1 MIEVTTNREK
11 IPTSGGVPVTDE
23 LIHQLASEAESGF
36 DVTALRRRGGRRPV
50 GSGPGEVFPVRLDS
64 DLRTA
69 LAQRAAQDH
78 VSASEV
84 VRQAL
89 TSWLQAA

>member
-1 MIEVTTNREK
+1 MTTKREK

-23 LIHQLASEAESGF
+23 LINQLATEAEAGF
-36 DVTALRRRGGRRPV
+36 NVTALQRRGGRRPV

-64 DLRTA
+64 DLRAA
-69 LAQRAAQDH
+69 LGRRAEQDH